1 MADID
6 FNLMPVF
13 EALYEERRVG
23 RAALRLGRTQSA
35 VSQALGRLRQTF
47 DDPLFLNSA
56 NGLVPT
62 ARARDL
68 APVLGELLAAWRNAC
83 RPSTFDYSTS
93 TREFRIVAGSYIG
106 EVVLPRVIAA
116 LDRMSG
122 TLKLRVWNMSRHL
135 GAWLE
140 AGMVDM
146 AIGTFEH
153 LPKRIVAQPLFEHDY
168 VWIARQGHP
177 TASALRSVEDVLSL
191 PRVEMDAGEGPVSST
206 GVWSEGG
213 ITRRAAA
220 DAHALLPT
228 PAGPSDPSAVRLHLH
243 QARVALEIVGRTDLV
258 AFVPERLAIAAAPQF
273 GVEILHQ
280 FPPVPTLDVSLIWDE
295 TQTNDPGNKWM
306 RQLIVDA
313 VGERER

>member
-1 MADID
+1 VSE
-6 FNLMPVF
+6 LSG
-13 EALYEERRVG
+13 ERVE
-23 RAALRLGRTQSA
+23 Q
-35 VSQALGRLRQTF
+35 
-47 DDPLFLNSA
+47 
-56 NGLVPT
+56 
-62 ARARDL
+62 
-68 APVLGELLAAWRNAC
+68 
-83 RPSTFDYSTS
+83 
-93 TREFRIVAGSYIG
+93 
-106 EVVLPRVIAA
+106 VIAA

-243 QARVALEIVGRTDLV
+243 PGLRPVYSQLAMVGGFDLV
-258 AFVPERLAIAAAPQF
+258 ALFIATVIGSTPVILVTGGLASVLLGPAFWLMTGRLLTAEP
-273 GVEILHQ
+273 
-280 FPPVPTLDVSLIWDE
+280 
-295 TQTNDPGNKWM
+295 
-306 RQLIVDA
+306 
-313 VGERER
+313 